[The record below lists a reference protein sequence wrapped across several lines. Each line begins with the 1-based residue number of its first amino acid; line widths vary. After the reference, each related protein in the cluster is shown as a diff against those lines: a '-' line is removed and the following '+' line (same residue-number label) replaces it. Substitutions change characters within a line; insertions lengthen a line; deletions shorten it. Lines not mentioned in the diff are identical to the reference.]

1 MRGLLLALALALC
14 AGRACAAQPEPVTFA
29 SVDGTQLTGLLLRP
43 GQPAQ
48 GTVIALHGCGGLYA
62 TAGARKGQ
70 LSARHQAMADLLLAE
85 GYNVLLPDSLGPRGE
100 SEICT
105 QRLGSRR
112 IDQTQRRA
120 DALGALAWAA
130 GQPWSRP
137 QRLALLGWSHGGS
150 AVLSATDANHPQV
163 KTLTARVAV
172 AIAFYPGCTAALR
185 AGYRPDTRLAL
196 MLGEKDDWTPPGP
209 CIELGR
215 AVGAEVNVYPDSYH
229 DFDNPIGEVRLRP
242 DVPNGVN
249 PGQGVHAGRNPV
261 TREQAYARVRQ
272 LLGEAFAR

>member
-1 MRGLLLALALALC
+1 MRALLLALALC
-14 AGRACAAQPEPVTFA
+14 AGSACAAAPEPVKFV
-29 SVDGTQLTGLLLRP
+29 SLDGTPLTGLLLQP
-43 GQPAQ
+43 AQPAQ

-70 LSARHQAMADLLLAE
+70 LNARHQAMAELLVAE

-120 DALGALAWAA
+120 DVLGALSWAA
-130 GQPWSRP
+130 GQPWARP
-137 QRLALLGWSHGGS
+137 ERLALLGWSHGGS
-150 AVLSATDANHPQV
+150 AVLSATDANHPHVNAQKV
-163 KTLTARVAV
+163 RAVV

-215 AVGAEVNVYPDSYH
+215 AAGAEVSVYPDSYH
-229 DFDNPIGEVRLRP
+229 DFDNPVGDVRLRL

-249 PGQGVHAGRNPV
+249 PGQGVHAGRNRV
-261 TREQAYARVRQ
+261 TREQAYARVRE
-272 LLGEAFAR
+272 LLREAFAR